1 MRAITGLWRWR
12 HNPLRRRTDVAEG
25 WIALLAL
32 LLIVVAAPT
41 AGSGVGGLAQES
53 LQESVRQQRASR
65 HQVWATVVRKLDG
78 TRLDADPETTTGRGI
93 RARVLADWTT
103 TDGTARRGP
112 VTVDLLSP
120 DPGTRFPLWIDR
132 RGRAVAPPLD
142 SATASTHAVIAGF
155 GAALLAI
162 ALIEAA
168 RRLIV
173 WRMVRHRYLSW
184 DRAWD
189 KAGPDWGRT
198 GAGS

>member
-25 WIALLAL
+25 WVALLAM
-32 LLIVVAAPT
+32 LLIVLAAPT
-41 AGSGVGGLAQES
+41 AGSVVGGLAQDS

-78 TRLDADPETTTGRGI
+78 TRLDVDPETTTGRGV
-93 RARVLADWTT
+93 RARVLADWTAA
-103 TDGTARRGP
+103 DGTARRGP
-112 VTVDLLSP
+112 VTVDLNSP

-132 RGRAVAPPLD
+132 QGRVVAPPLE
-142 SATASTHAVIAGF
+142 SATASAHAVIAGF

-173 WRMVRHRYLSW
+173 WRMVCGRYLSW

-189 KAGPDWGRT
+189 RVGPDWGRT
-198 GAGS
+198 GTGS

>member
-41 AGSGVGGLAQES
+41 AGSVVGGLAQES

-93 RARVLADWTT
+93 PARGA
-103 TDGTARRGP
+103 GRGGP
-112 VTVDLLSP
+112 VGHD
-120 DPGTRFPLWIDR
+120 
-132 RGRAVAPPLD
+132 
-142 SATASTHAVIAGF
+142 
-155 GAALLAI
+155 
-162 ALIEAA
+162 A
-168 RRLIV
+168 R
-173 WRMVRHRYLSW
+173 
-184 DRAWD
+184 
-189 KAGPDWGRT
+189 P
-198 GAGS
+198 

>member
-1 MRAITGLWRWR
+1 MRAIAGLWRWR

-25 WIALLAL
+25 WVALLAM
-32 LLIVVAAPT
+32 LLIAVAAPT
-41 AGSGVGGLAQES
+41 AGSLVGGVAQES
-53 LQESVRQQRASR
+53 LQDSVRQQRASR
-65 HQVWATVVRKLDG
+65 HQVWATVVRTLDG
-78 TRLDADPETTTGRGI
+78 PRLDLDPETTAGRGV
-93 RARVLADWTT
+93 RARVLADWTAA
-103 TDGTARRGP
+103 DGTARHGA
-112 VTVDLLSP
+112 VTVDLNSP
-120 DPGTRFPLWIDR
+120 EPGTRFPLWTDR
-132 RGRAVAPPLD
+132 QGRVAAPPLD
-142 SATASTHAVIAGF
+142 FATASAHAVIAGF

-173 WRMVRHRYLSW
+173 WRMVRGRYLSW